1 MDLST
6 IKKHLYVDNDLDDVI
21 ITQYADAAEHFI
33 SSYIHSAYDPLNISL
48 EQAKLLLVGSWFAY
62 RENETTL
69 HLSEMPF
76 GVKAILD
83 QQMSISI

>member
-1 MDLST
+1 MDLAT
-6 IKKHLYVDNDLDDVI
+6 LKKHLYVDNDLDDVI

-33 SSYIHSAYDPLNISL
+33 SSYIHSDYDPLNKSL
-48 EQAKLLLVGSWFAY
+48 EQAKFLLVGSWFAY

-69 HLSEMPF
+69 HLSKIPF

-83 QQMSISI
+83 QQMSVYI